1 MIESTR
7 PKRGRPPRPASAAKD
22 ARAAILAAAGRLFA
36 EKGYEGVSM
45 RAVAAEAGCALGAL
59 YTVFPS
65 KRALLRDI
73 WEGAFSQ
80 LLAAMRLDADGPGAA
95 RDRLRALLLT
105 LIRFWRENPDHFRS
119 IFLIQ
124 DQVSTPEEAYFVEQS
139 EALPQMMALTVAVIE
154 AAQAMGAVAPGDP
167 MALLEVL
174 FAGTQGVALLLVS
187 VPEFPWRD
195 AEGLPAR
202 MVDTLLAGIA
212 PRAKADQSP
221 MRPDEA
227 AFVPAIGKAPQ
238 RP

>member
-1 MIESTR
+1 MIESPS
-7 PKRGRPPRPASAAKD
+7 PKRGRPPRPASAAED

-59 YTVFPS
+59 YTVFPN

-80 LLAAMRLDADGPGAA
+80 LLAAVRRDAEGTGAA
-95 RDRLRALLLT
+95 KDRLRALLLT
-105 LIRFWRENPDHFRS
+105 LIRFWQENPDHYRS

-124 DQVSTPEEAYFVEQS
+124 DQVATPEEAYFVDQS
-139 EALPQMMALTVAVIE
+139 QALPQMMALAVGVIE
-154 AAQAMGAVAPGDP
+154 AAQSAGAIAPGDP
-167 MALLEVL
+167 VALLEVL
-174 FAGTQGVALLLVS
+174 FAGTQGVALLLIS

-195 AEGLPAR
+195 AGGLPAR

-212 PRAKADQSP
+212 PGA
-221 MRPDEA
+221 
-227 AFVPAIGKAPQ
+227 
-238 RP
+238 